1 MSLLSPLERDIEYP
15 LDMRIWLG
23 SPRQNE
29 WLVQKGSREMSKG
42 ISAAIIGCGGVGQA
56 IAQDLANSKLISELL
71 LADINLKGPKA
82 VKARMKNDK
91 VQVYQV
97 DASNPKA
104 VAKIAKKAD
113 VVVNGAVPALNLK
126 IMEGCIKG
134 GASYIDMA
142 NGDKEFGHPMFDD
155 QELLNGKFKDAGTF
169 ALCAMGIDPGA
180 SNLFAKR
187 AADRMES
194 VDYVKVRDAD
204 TGKLEGYFFATYFSP
219 DAMLEECIRDPLY
232 YADCKWGRSPA
243 LSLTEVYN
251 FPEPVGPQKVYR
263 TDHEEAELVPKFIG
277 KKLKDCDFMITLD
290 ENFVESV
297 KVLRKLGL
305 VSFKP
310 VRIKGKEIVPFDVVV
325 GMMPRPDDLGGKIK
339 GYAMVLTEVGG
350 KMKGEDTV
358 IKTWTYI
365 SHEKVYDMTGLQA
378 TSYQT
383 AMPVAVVVEMFA
395 RGELKFTGVK
405 SPEAV
410 DPVKFCNY
418 LPAKAIPVYEAI
430 VHPDQKP
437 ESSKAVEEI
446 PTTVNNEAL
455 AS

>member
-1 MSLLSPLERDIEYP
+1 
-15 LDMRIWLG
+15 MRTWHG
-23 SPRQNE
+23 CPRPI
-29 WLVQKGSREMSKG
+29 VAHVGREHRKMSKG
-42 ISAAIIGCGGVGQA
+42 ITAAIIGCGGVGQA
-56 IAQDLANSKLISELL
+56 IAQDLAKSKLVSELL
-71 LADINLKGPKA
+71 LADINLKGPSS
-82 VKARMKNDK
+82 VKARMKSDK
-91 VQVYQV
+91 IQVYEI
-97 DASNPKA
+97 DASNPRA

-113 VVVNGAVPALNLK
+113 IVVNGTVPALNLK
-126 IMEGCIKG
+126 IMEGCLRG

-142 NGDKEFGHPMFDD
+142 NGDHEFGHPMFDD
-155 QELLNGKFKDAGTF
+155 QEVYGKKFENAGTF

-187 AADRMES
+187 AADHMDS

-219 DAMLEECIRDPLY
+219 DAMLEECIRDPLF
-232 YADCKWGRSPA
+232 YADGKWGRSPA

-251 FPEPVGPQKVYR
+251 FPEPVGPQKLYR
-263 TDHEEAELVPKFIG
+263 TDHEEAELVPRFIG
-277 KKLKDCDFMITLD
+277 KKIRNCDFMITLD
-290 ENFVESV
+290 ENFVQSV
-297 KVLRKLGL
+297 KVLKQMGL

-310 VRIKGKEIVPFDVVV
+310 VNIKGVEIVPFDVVV
-325 GMMPRPDDLGGKIK
+325 GMMPRPDALGGKIK

-350 KMKGEDTV
+350 KMKGEDVV

-365 SHEKVYDMTGLQA
+365 SHEKVYEMTGLQA

-395 RGELKFTGVK
+395 RGELKFKGVK

-410 DPVKFCNY
+410 DPVKFCDY

-430 VHPDQKP
+430 VHTKDA
-437 ESSKAVEEI
+437 SSAKAVEAI
-446 PTTVNNEAL
+446 PSSICPEVAI
-455 AS
+455 S

>member
-1 MSLLSPLERDIEYP
+1 LPFLGLLERDLKGT
-15 LDMRIWLG
+15 LDMRNWHG
-23 SPRQNE
+23 SPRPIAAH
-29 WLVQKGSREMSKG
+29 VGREHRKMSKG
-42 ISAAIIGCGGVGQA
+42 ITAAIIGCGGVGQA
-56 IAQDLANSKLISELL
+56 IAQDLTQSKLIDELL
-71 LADINLKGPKA
+71 LADINLKGPTS
-82 VKARMKNDK
+82 VKKRMKSDK
-91 VQVYQV
+91 VRVFEV
-97 DASNPKA
+97 DASNPRA

-113 VVVNGAVPALNLK
+113 VVVNGTVPALNLK
-126 IMEGCIKG
+126 IMEGCLKG

-155 QELLNGKFKDAGTF
+155 QEVYSKKFEDAGTF

-187 AADRMES
+187 AADRMDS

-232 YADCKWGRSPA
+232 YADGKWGRSPA
-243 LSLTEVYN
+243 LSLTEVYD
-251 FPEPVGPQKVYR
+251 FPAPVGPQKLYR
-263 TDHEEAELVPKFIG
+263 TDHEEAELIPRFIG
-277 KKLKDCDFMITLD
+277 KKVRNCDFMITLD
-290 ENFVESV
+290 ENFVQSV
-297 KVLRKLGL
+297 KVLKQMGL

-310 VRIKGKEIVPFDVVV
+310 VNIKGVEIVPFDVVV

-350 KMKGEDTV
+350 KMKGEDVV

-365 SHEKVYDMTGLQA
+365 SHEKVFEMTGLQA

-383 AMPVAVVVEMFA
+383 AMPVAVVVEMMA
-395 RGELKFTGVK
+395 RGELKFKGVK

-418 LPAKAIPVYEAI
+418 LPAKSIPVFEAI
-430 VHPDQKP
+430 VRPNE
-437 ESSKAVEEI
+437 ESAVKAPQVVPTELSAVEAT
-446 PTTVNNEAL
+446 P
-455 AS
+455 